1 VEAGSISLVWQQP
14 VGAGQGRVS
23 NRTFQL
29 SNVAD
34 PGGVYELIRSLAL
47 GG

>member
-1 VEAGSISLVWQQP
+1 
-14 VGAGQGRVS
+14 
-23 NRTFQL
+23 L

-47 GG
+47 GGRGAKSTLPE